1 LIADWITNP
10 REAIERYVGPVDRF
24 ELVEAPVAQPTE
36 PAAPALTVQVHAGR
50 SAHAARRGA
59 PIITVVKCA
68 PAAVQLY
75 RKGWAVLQ
83 VSGLCR
89 SDGAKA
95 QIAQIT
101 RPMPPALVEA
111 SIAILL
117 AA

>member
-1 LIADWITNP
+1 
-10 REAIERYVGPVDRF
+10 
-24 ELVEAPVAQPTE
+24 
-36 PAAPALTVQVHAGR
+36 
-50 SAHAARRGA
+50 
-59 PIITVVKCA
+59 VKCA